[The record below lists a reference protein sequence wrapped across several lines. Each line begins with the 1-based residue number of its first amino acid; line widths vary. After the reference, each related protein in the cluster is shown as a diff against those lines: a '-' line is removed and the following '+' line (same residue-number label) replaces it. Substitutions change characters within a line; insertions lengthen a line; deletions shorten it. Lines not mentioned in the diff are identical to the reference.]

1 MKMSAANL
9 LESKLD
15 EAENAAASS
24 NTRYT
29 AEEVFSRVRERI
41 KHQHEEKPL

>member
-1 MKMSAANL
+1 MEMRAADP

-15 EAENAAASS
+15 GAENAAASS

-41 KHQHEEKPL
+41 KHQQEERPL